1 MRVVAGSARGR
12 QLVAPKG
19 DAVRPTGD
27 RVREALFNSL
37 GSMGMVRGSRV
48 LDLFAGSGALGIEAL
63 SRGAEH
69 VTFVDSSREALRAVR
84 ENLERCGFADRAS
97 VAHGDALEWL
107 RSAGGPDGQ
116 VDLDLALLDPPY
128 RFDRW
133 DELLASLPAR
143 VAAMESDRSID
154 THHPWE
160 VLKSRRYGG
169 TVVTVVGRMDRD
181 GHGNPTSEERS

>member
-12 QLVAPKG
+12 RLVAPTG

-37 GSMGMVRGSRV
+37 GSMEVLAGAHA

-63 SRGAEH
+63 SRGAGH
-69 VTFVDSSREALRAVR
+69 VTFVDVSGTALRAVR
-84 ENLERCGFADRAS
+84 ENLETCGFVDRAS
-97 VAHGDALEWL
+97 VVRGDALEWL
-107 RSAGGPDGQ
+107 RAAERSEGG
-116 VDLDLALLDPPY
+116 VRLDLALLDPPY

-143 VAAMESDRSID
+143 VAAVESDRPID
-154 THHPWE
+154 PQSPWE
-160 VLKSRRYGG
+160 VLRSRRYGG
-169 TVVTVVGRMDRD
+169 TVVTLVGRMDRD
-181 GHGNPTSEERS
+181 GHGRPTSEERS